1 MRQKSKEVEV
11 QGRKFRI
18 SALDAWTGSYLLFT
32 VFEKML
38 PSGVEQQV
46 MSTIRGE
53 GKDPEMVLPSGRT
66 LMTKAEFFSFQRDCL
81 SAVSEILPG
90 RDAPILNA
98 NGSWGVQDVSVKLAL
113 ILTVHALMFN
123 IKDFFAEDGLKDL
136 MSLAGEFKD
145 LMPSATKM

>member
-1 MRQKSKEVEV
+1 MRTKSKEVEI

-18 SALDAWTGSYLLFT
+18 SALDAQTGSYLLFT

-53 GKDPEMVLPSGRT
+53 GKDPEMILPSGRT

-81 SAVSEILPG
+81 SAVAEILPG

-98 NGSWGVQDVSVKLAL
+98 NGSWGVPDVNVKLA
-113 ILTVHALMFN
+113 ILLTAHALLFN
-123 IKDFFAEDGLKDL
+123 IADFFDEDGLKDL
-136 MSLAGEFKD
+136 MTLAGTFQN
-145 LMPSATKM
+145 LMPSNTKT

>member
-1 MRQKSKEVEV
+1 VEV

-123 IKDFFAEDGLKDL
+123 IQDFFAEDGLKDL
-136 MSLAGEFKD
+136 MSLAADFKD
-145 LMPSATKM
+145 LMPSATKI